1 MGGVLIV
8 VSCSRDKATGP
19 GRPYEPGSFIESLP
33 ASMRLKVVEMRA
45 SVRKKIKNGK
55 VDDLYQREG
64 NRKDRSSN
72 QSLAAGPD
80 LGGREQL
87 PVYLKARERYQGRLF
102 SLMIDDDWAKIK
114 ELGYNVL
121 ILSGMYGWLLP
132 DEMIQNYDC
141 HLSDRVQL
149 EDRVMSLGS
158 IWGALLT
165 EALVSYV
172 NVKNIDCVIDLL
184 SEESYQNAINWP
196 RLNKISVLHRVFKKR
211 SGPNILPYLALYFK
225 NEILSLKAEDLPA
238 RISPGLFIEKEYFEG
253 DKLVFESS
261 IDGIAEGVARED
273 KRKFDSILIERI
285 GISLWTR
292 LTAIDKDNLRVA
304 EHFYYELLL
313 GKKEMASPTVH
324 KYWEILETS
333 REAMLRAL
341 IARFKK
347 MFPAIASLE
356 IRRNQLID
364 LNPAEGL
371 NQIVAD
377 INAGSTQRILENSLR
392 TNRAG
397 DNMAELLRR
406 SFGESRIRLFV
417 SYYGSLRTTRNEYK
431 RSVTKP
437 LISVKQDLEEFR
449 RKFFAGRD
457 SPLTLFLEGRSMF
470 EC

>member
-1 MGGVLIV
+1 MGGVLIII
-8 VSCSRDKATGP
+8 SCSRDKATGP
-19 GRPYEPGSFIESLP
+19 GRPYESGTFIEALP
-33 ASMRLKVVEMRA
+33 EFMCLKVLEMRA
-45 SVRKKIKNGK
+45 SVRKLIKNGK

-64 NRKDRSSN
+64 NRKDRASN

-87 PVYLKARERYQGRLF
+87 PVYLKARERYQGRF
-102 SLMIDDDWAKIK
+102 FNLMVDDDWGKIK

-141 HLSDRVQL
+141 HLSDRVKR

-172 NVKNIDCVIDLL
+172 DTNKIDYVIDLL
-184 SEESYQNAINWP
+184 SEESYQNAIDWP
-196 RLNKISVLHRVFKKR
+196 RLNKVSVLHRVFKKR
-211 SGPNILPYLALYFK
+211 CGPNIVPYLALYFK
-225 NEILSLKAEDLPA
+225 NEILSLKAKDLPA
-238 RISPGLFIEKEYFEG
+238 RIPPGFFIEKDYFKG
-253 DKLVFESS
+253 DQLVFESS
-261 IDGIAEGVARED
+261 IDEIGDGVARED
-273 KRKFDSILIERI
+273 KRKYDSTLIEKI
-285 GISLWTR
+285 GKDLWTI

-304 EHFYYELLL
+304 EHFYQELLL
-313 GKKEMASPTVH
+313 GRREMASPMVH

-341 IARFKK
+341 IARFRKT
-347 MFPAIASLE
+347 FPADTTLI
-356 IRRNQLID
+356 IRSNQRVD
-364 LNPAEGL
+364 LSPARGL
-371 NQIVAD
+371 SQIVAD
-377 INAGSTQRILENSLR
+377 INAGSTQKVFENALR
-392 TNRAG
+392 TNRVG
-397 DNMAELLRR
+397 DNMGELLRR

-437 LISVKQDLEEFR
+437 LISVKQDLDEFR
-449 RKFFAGRD
+449 RKLFAGKD
-457 SPLTLFLEGRSMF
+457 SPLTLFLEGRSIF
-470 EC
+470 DR

>member
-8 VSCSRDKATGP
+8 ISCSRDKATGP
-19 GRPYEPGSFIESLP
+19 GRPYEAETFIEALP
-33 ASMRLKVVEMRA
+33 ESMRRKILEMRA
-45 SVRKKIKNGK
+45 SVRKLIKSGN

-64 NRKDRSSN
+64 NRKNRASN

-80 LGGREQL
+80 FGGREQL

-102 SLMIDDDWAKIK
+102 SLMVDDDWSKLK
-114 ELGYNVL
+114 ELGYNFL
-121 ILSGMYGWLLP
+121 ILSGMYGWLLA

-141 HLSDRVQL
+141 HLSDRVKI

-172 NVKNIDCVIDLL
+172 DMKKIDYVIDLL
-184 SEESYQNAINWP
+184 SEESYQNAIGWS
-196 RLNKISVLHRVFKKR
+196 RLNKISVLHRVFKKS
-211 SGPNILPYLALYFK
+211 SGPNILPYLALFFK

-238 RISPGLFIEKEYFEG
+238 RIPPGLFIEKDYFEG
-253 DKLVFESS
+253 DQVVFESS
-261 IDGIAEGVARED
+261 IDEIGEGVARED
-273 KRKFDSILIERI
+273 KRKSDSTLMERI
-285 GISLWTR
+285 GKDLWTI
-292 LTAIDKDNLRVA
+292 LTPIDKDNFRVA
-304 EHFYYELLL
+304 EHFYQELLL
-313 GKKEMASPTVH
+313 DKKEMASPMIH

-347 MFPAIASLE
+347 TFPAIASLE

-364 LNPAEGL
+364 LNPAGEL
-371 NQIVAD
+371 NQLVAD
-377 INAGSTQRILENSLR
+377 INAGSTQRIFENSLR

-437 LISVKQDLEEFR
+437 LISVKQDLNDFR
-449 RKFFAGRD
+449 RKLFAGKD
-457 SPLTLFLEGRSMF
+457 SPLTLFSEGRSIF
-470 EC
+470 ER

>member
-19 GRPYEPGSFIESLP
+19 GKPYEPESFIEYLP
-33 ASMRLKVVEMRA
+33 ESMRPKVLEMRA
-45 SVRKKIKNGK
+45 FVRNNILNGN

-64 NRKDRSSN
+64 NRKDRASN
-72 QSLAAGPD
+72 QSLTSGPD
-80 LGGREQL
+80 FGGREQL

-102 SLMIDDDWAKIK
+102 CRIVDADWGKAK
-114 ELGYNVL
+114 ELGYHVL
-121 ILSGMYGWLLP
+121 ILSGMYGWLVP

-141 HLSDRVQL
+141 HISDRVKI
-149 EDRVMSLGS
+149 EDRVISLGS

-165 EALVSYV
+165 EALASYV
-172 NVKNIDCVIDLL
+172 AINKIDYVIDLL
-184 SEESYQNAINWP
+184 SEESYQNAIDWP
-196 RLNKISVLHRVFKKR
+196 RLNKVSVLHRVFKER
-211 SGPNILPYLALYFK
+211 SGPNTLPYLALYFI
-225 NEILSLKAEDLPA
+225 NEILRYKVENLPA
-238 RISPGLFIEKEYFEG
+238 KILPGLFIEKDYFEG
-253 DKLVFESS
+253 DQLVFESS
-261 IDGIAEGVARED
+261 IDEIVDGVGRED
-273 KRKFDSILIERI
+273 KRKYDSTLIERI
-285 GISLWTR
+285 GKGLWTI
-292 LTAIDKDNLRVA
+292 LTLIDKDNLRVS
-304 EHFYYELLL
+304 EHFYQELLL
-313 GKKEMASPTVH
+313 GKKEMASPMVH

-364 LNPAEGL
+364 LNPAEGF

-377 INAGSTQRILENSLR
+377 INAGSTQRIFENSLR
-392 TNRAG
+392 TTGAG
-397 DNMAELLRR
+397 DNMGELLRR

-417 SYYGSLRTTRNEYK
+417 SYYGSLRTARNEYK

-437 LISVKQDLEEFR
+437 IISVKQELEEFR

-470 EC
+470 ER

>member
-19 GRPYEPGSFIESLP
+19 GRPYEPGFFIEFLP
-33 ASMRLKVVEMRA
+33 ESMRLKVVEMRA
-45 SVRKKIKNGK
+45 SVLKKIKNGK

-132 DEMIQNYDC
+132 DEMTQNYDC

-196 RLNKISVLHRVFKKR
+196 RLNKISVLHRVFKIR
-211 SGPNILPYLALYFK
+211 SGPNIVPYLALYLK
-225 NEILSLKAEDLPA
+225 NEILTLKAEDLPA
-238 RISPGLFIEKEYFEG
+238 RIRPGFFIEKDYFEG
-253 DKLVFESS
+253 DQLVFESS
-261 IDGIAEGVARED
+261 IDEIVDGVGRED
-273 KRKFDSILIERI
+273 KRKYDSTLIERI
-285 GISLWTR
+285 GKGLWTI
-292 LTAIDKDNLRVA
+292 LTPIDKDNLRVA
-304 EHFYYELLL
+304 EHFYQELLL
-313 GKKEMASPTVH
+313 GKKEMASPMVH

-341 IARFKK
+341 IARFKRTY
-347 MFPAIASLE
+347 PADTTLI
-356 IRRNQLID
+356 IRNNQYVD
-364 LNPAEGL
+364 LSFSKDLG
-371 NQIVAD
+371 QIVDD
-377 INAGSTQRILENSLR
+377 INAGSTQKIFMNALK

-397 DNMAELLRR
+397 DNMGELLRR
-406 SFGESRIRLFV
+406 SFGEGRIRLFV

-431 RSVTKP
+431 RSVSKP
-437 LISVKQDLEEFR
+437 LISVKQDIDEFR
-449 RKFFAGRD
+449 RMLFAGKD
-457 SPLTLFLEGRSMF
+457 SPLTLFSEGRSIF
-470 EC
+470 ER